1 MVQFRIV
8 RFDDA
13 HNPVERLALAVA
25 VEPDRQRPL
34 PLRQREDA
42 VRQILQTAADAGISM
57 VATKPSGEGERLLGQ
72 SWPFP
77 SPFRVSV
84 RTVQLA
90 EGLDRAE
97 ARARRS
103 LEHMGLPRG
112 DVVLVQSA
120 SDLAG
125 EEGRA
130 LWKRLQGLK
139 DRGLFRKVG
148 FIANIE
154 DSPAVLARRFQ
165 PDVVQLPCNVLD
177 QRARKNGTIDSLAE
191 MGVDVHL
198 SSVFAKGLL
207 FTTSDRLPEN
217 YRAFAP
223 YLSRVRRRMAEAR
236 VDPMQAALTF
246 GLNLE
251 GVERVIVKVSSPA
264 QLRAI
269 LAASYAP
276 CADIDW
282 SSMALDDPSGAML
295 GGLRVVTAA

>member
-1 MVQFRIV
+1 M
-8 RFDDA
+8 RFSDS
-13 HNPVERLALAVA
+13 HNPVDRLALAVA
-25 VEPDRQRPL
+25 VESDPYRPL
-34 PLRQREDA
+34 PLRQREDS
-42 VRQILQTAADAGISM
+42 VRQILQTASDAGISM
-57 VATKPSGEGERLLGQ
+57 VATKPGGDGERLLGQ

-84 RTVQLA
+84 RTVELA
-90 EGLDRAE
+90 EGLDRTE

-112 DVVLVQSA
+112 DVVLVQNA
-120 SDLAG
+120 TDLAG

-130 LWKRLQGLK
+130 LWNRLQGLK
-139 DRGLFRKVG
+139 DKGLFRKIG
-148 FIANIE
+148 FIASIE

-177 QRARKNGTIDSLAE
+177 QRARKNGTIEGLAE
-191 MGVDVHL
+191 MGVKVHL

-207 FTTSDRLPEN
+207 FTTSDRLPEGF
-217 YRAFAP
+217 RAFAP
-223 YLSRVRRRMAEAR
+223 SLSRVRRRMAEAC
-236 VDPMQAALTF
+236 VDPMQAALTY
-246 GLNLE
+246 GLNLP
-251 GVERVIVKVSSPA
+251 GVERVIVKVNSAP

-282 SSMALDDPSGAML
+282 SSMALEDSSAAL
-295 GGLRVVTAA
+295 SARLRVVNAA